1 MFRAFLIVGA
11 VFDILLALFL
21 LLVFGYVLDS
31 WHDPNGAWVG
41 FAVTACWLLAFV
53 PSAVAPLAGYVLNRR
68 RSTPGRIALVVWLP
82 AIVIV
87 TVSMVGFVAAV
98 GDR

>member
-1 MFRAFLIVGA
+1 MFRAFLILGA

-53 PSAVAPLAGYVLNRR
+53 PSAAAPLAGYVLKRR
-68 RSTPGRIALVVWLP
+68 QSTPGRIVLVVWLP